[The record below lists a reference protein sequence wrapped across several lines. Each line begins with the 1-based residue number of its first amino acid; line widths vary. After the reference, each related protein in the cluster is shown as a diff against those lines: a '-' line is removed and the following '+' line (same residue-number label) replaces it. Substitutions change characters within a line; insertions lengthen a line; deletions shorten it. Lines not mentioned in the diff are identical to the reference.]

1 MFKVKRYEL
10 RLAQCVIEAVC
21 DVKVGTLL
29 LTACIVVSTLVA
41 RHAQK
46 QDENLEKRWQVM
58 KTSMMRKKSA
68 LGASLSL
75 TSQVSQHTTRC
86 LPQPQVIGRS
96 QHRSVSTRLVVS
108 LNPKS

>member
-1 MFKVKRYEL
+1 MKRYEL
-10 RLAQCVIEAVC
+10 RLVQCVTEAMC

-41 RHAQK
+41 RQAQK

-58 KTSMMRKKSA
+58 KTRMMRRKTA
-68 LGASLSL
+68 LSASLSL
-75 TSQVSQHTTRC
+75 TSQVSPHTTRC

-96 QHRSVSTRLVVS
+96 QHRSVRTRLAVS